1 MFPTQGTGL
10 ENCDMLLRNWRAELA
25 AQYERGRFF
34 TMTLHPQHI
43 GWCNRMAGL
52 EVFLA
57 ELARLPQLWNATG
70 GECARYWSNA
80 YPAAH
85 SLKLEPSIWQDYPG
99 SLS

>member
-1 MFPTQGTGL
+1 
-10 ENCDMLLRNWRAELA
+10 
-25 AQYERGRFF
+25 
-34 TMTLHPQHI
+34 MTLHPQHI

-52 EVFLA
+52 EVFLG